1 MAETVTTSRPD
12 IDAVADT
19 QVLIDP
25 EYLLLT
31 ADGNIYQDASMTTL
45 LKAILVQLHAIRQ
58 GLEDSRLGYR
68 TSSPRRQR

>member
-31 ADGNIYQDASMTTL
+31 ADGNIYQDASITTL

-58 GLEDSRLGYR
+58 GLEDSIINNN
-68 TSSPRRQR
+68 T